1 MTRTENS
8 TSNVKVQTRRASTKT
23 AHPADDLSFMHL
35 KKPVGSGICYWNVE
49 ATGNYGRDC
58 DKGHELAQEYL
69 RYIGEHPT
77 NGNTTLL
84 GCIVNDM
91 CRMRQEERKPSG
103 NHLTGVEIGFLGEVN
118 RYTMA
123 TMVAVVKSLGK
134 SEGGDA

>member
-1 MTRTENS
+1 MTPTQNS
-8 TSNVKVQTRRASTKT
+8 TSNVKVQTRRAPAKMPN
-23 AHPADDLSFMHL
+23 PADDLSFMHR
-35 KKPVGSGICYWNVE
+35 KMPVGSGICYWNVE
-49 ATGNYGRDC
+49 ATGSYGRDC

-91 CRMRQEERKPSG
+91 CRVRQEERKPSG

-123 TMVAVVKSLGK
+123 TMVAVVKTLGK
-134 SEGGDA
+134 SEGGAK